1 MCSGCGLICNFLN
14 TGENNEIPSSPLFVL
29 LSDRGLLA
37 PYMVFNVE
45 PPPGT
50 SYDFVKPPQALSK
63 TGERL
68 APSQSSALTPTPMVT
83 QVSQPKVLNT
93 STTAIAT
100 TVATTATNTSTPLV
114 NKALLNETFAPS
126 STFARS
132 FSLDKKPLSF
142 SLPPFSAG
150 GSLPNLLTAGNP
162 PLPALSK
169 PQSIVTTLS
178 QGIPKAPFS
187 SSNAPFPPSTT
198 ATTTVAA
205 AAVTKTPPTTF
216 KQPLLS
222 STPISTVSQKVVG
235 TSVPSATMTT
245 MPPPSMPPPRMMA
258 AASTVTPV
266 ALQKVVASHAPPT
279 RASAP
284 SPTLSVTSSVEE
296 ENVEKGLMASIEQEV
311 SPLRVGSLP
320 IGYSVI
326 VALTG
331 LPIGYSVIVALTG
344 LPIGYSVI
352 VALTG
357 FPIGYS
363 VIVAL
368 LCIVKLYCFTD

>member
-1 MCSGCGLICNFLN
+1 MCSGCVLICNFFN
-14 TGENNEIPSSPLFVL
+14 TGESNEIPPSPLFML
-29 LSDRGLLA
+29 LSDHGLLA

-50 SYDFVKPPQALSK
+50 SYNFVRPPQALSK

-68 APSQSSALTPTPMVT
+68 APSPSSVQTSTPMVT
-83 QVSQPKVLNT
+83 NTPQVSQPKILST
-93 STTAIAT
+93 STTVTGTTIAT
-100 TVATTATNTSTPLV
+100 AATNTSTPLV
-114 NKALLNETFAPS
+114 NKPLLNEMFAPS

-132 FSLDKKPLSF
+132 FPLDKKPLSF

-169 PQSIVTTLS
+169 PQSIITMIN
-178 QGIPKAPFS
+178 QGIQKAPFS
-187 SSNAPFPPSTT
+187 SSSTAFPSSTIA
-198 ATTTVAA
+198 ATTTAA

-235 TSVPSATMTT
+235 SSVPSNTVTT

-258 AASTVTPV
+258 TTSTVMPA
-266 ALQKVVASHAPPT
+266 ALQKVVSSHAPPT

-284 SPTLSVTSSVEE
+284 SPTLSITSSVEE
-296 ENVEKGLMASIEQEV
+296 GNVEKGLMASIEQEV
-311 SPLRVGSLP
+311 SSLK
-320 IGYSVI
+320 V
-326 VALTG
+326 L
-331 LPIGYSVIVALTG
+331 
-344 LPIGYSVI
+344 
-352 VALTG
+352 
-357 FPIGYS
+357 
-363 VIVAL
+363 
-368 LCIVKLYCFTD
+368 